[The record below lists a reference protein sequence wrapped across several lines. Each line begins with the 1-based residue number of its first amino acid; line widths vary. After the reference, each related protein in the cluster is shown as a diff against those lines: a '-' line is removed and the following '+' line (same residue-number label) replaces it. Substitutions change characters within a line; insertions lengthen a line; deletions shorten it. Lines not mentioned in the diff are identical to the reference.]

1 MTKSLPAFAPVLLSI
16 ILLLASSTGAQQNSE
31 DLLAHELM
39 NNYLDLIRSGNLESA
54 LGLWEPKALE
64 QAQRLN
70 IRFENIPIKP
80 DCNSP
85 VMYDY
90 DRVKEFF
97 YNAIQSLA
105 VIDSLAGIRRLR
117 FSLLLGAEK
126 IEYHYYAR
134 KIGQNYWLIFPHDYY
149 AENWPVKESK
159 YFRIHINPQQL
170 KYYNERAAAR
180 LDDFVEKTAA
190 RLGLPPESLRYLA
203 TAKMEYYLCQ
213 SEQEVAVLSNGPAAK
228 GVYHLPSDAI
238 ISMVFPHYHE
248 VAHLLVNYKLQEIPL
263 YTASFLQEGLAVYLG
278 GRWQRSA
285 EVMIDFGKYILDQGI
300 VELDSVLLENDSLSE
315 VSSDIA
321 YPVAATLNDYLLS
334 AYSPD
339 KFWQLYH
346 SLSGD
351 RKFIR
356 ALTVDKVKEAIQ
368 AVLGQDWVQF
378 DAAFRKFLAERKSR
392 GGMISPGALAGGKTI
407 FNGDSV
413 MVAIAGKSLQVEAVA
428 DSAGK
433 VDFSLLFG
441 FDSTMAGKVSSI
453 FEEHFPL
460 GKSFEGYRF
469 GVRMDKNEAG
479 LYDYFGNQLLAKYV
493 YDFDPSPEYFNRT
506 ANRFAVH
513 FDLKL
518 LDGFLPDGT
527 DFKVMR

>member
-1 MTKSLPAFAPVLLSI
+1 MTKSLPVCAPILLSI
-16 ILLLASSTGAQQNSE
+16 ILLLSPSAGAQQNSE
-31 DLLAHELM
+31 DLLALELM
-39 NNYLDLIRSGNLESA
+39 NNYLDLIRSGNFESA
-54 LGLWEPKALE
+54 LGLWDPKALE
-64 QAQRLN
+64 QAHRLN

-85 VMYDY
+85 VMYDS

-117 FSLLLGAEK
+117 FSVQLGAEK

-134 KIGQNYWLIFPHDYY
+134 RMGQNYWLIFPHNYY

-170 KYYNERAAAR
+170 KYYNERAASN
-180 LDDFVEKTAA
+180 LDNFVEKTSA
-190 RLGLPPESLRYLA
+190 RLALSTESLRYLA
-203 TAKMEYYLCQ
+203 TAKIEYYLCQ
-213 SEQEVAVLSNGPAAK
+213 SEQEVAVLSNGPGAK
-228 GVYHLPSDAI
+228 GVYHIASDAI
-238 ISMVFPHYHE
+238 ISMIFPHYHE

-263 YTASFLQEGLAVYLG
+263 YTAPFLQEGLAVYLG

-285 EVMIDFGKYILDQGI
+285 EVMIHFGKYILDQGI
-300 VELDSVLLENDSLSE
+300 VEIDSVLLENDSLSE

-321 YPVAATLNDYLLS
+321 YPVAATLNDYLLNS
-334 AYSPD
+334 CSPD
-339 KFWQLYH
+339 QYWRLYR

-351 RKFIR
+351 RRIIR
-356 ALTVDKVKEAIQ
+356 TLTLDKVKETIQ
-368 AVLGQDWVQF
+368 SVLGQNWSQF
-378 DAAFRKFLAERKSR
+378 DAGFKKFLAERKAR
-392 GGMISPGALAGGKTI
+392 GGMISPGGLSGGKTI
-407 FNGDSV
+407 FKDDSV
-413 MVAIAGKSLQVEAVA
+413 MVAIADKSLQVEALA

-469 GVRMDKNEAG
+469 GIRMDKNEAG

-493 YDFDPSPEYFNRT
+493 YDFDPSPEYFDRG
-506 ANRFAVH
+506 ANKFAIH
-513 FDLKL
+513 FDLRL
-518 LDGFLPDGT
+518 LDGMLPDGK
-527 DFKVMR
+527 DFKILR